1 MCLATTLMRSL
12 HSSTT
17 DKVKDFLDTRE
28 SGQWRIALASDY
40 ESLVI
45 AVAEIHQADVD
56 DICLDPNAD
65 GSGGEL
71 VEMAQL
77 VALCYSIKPN

>member
-1 MCLATTLMRSL
+1 MIAF
-12 HSSTT
+12 STT

-28 SGQWRIALASDY
+28 SRQWRIALARDY

-45 AVAEIHQADVD
+45 ALAELHQADVD
-56 DICLDPNAD
+56 RVCLDPNPD

-71 VEMAQL
+71 VEMTQL
-77 VALCYSIKPN
+77 VSLCYSIKPN